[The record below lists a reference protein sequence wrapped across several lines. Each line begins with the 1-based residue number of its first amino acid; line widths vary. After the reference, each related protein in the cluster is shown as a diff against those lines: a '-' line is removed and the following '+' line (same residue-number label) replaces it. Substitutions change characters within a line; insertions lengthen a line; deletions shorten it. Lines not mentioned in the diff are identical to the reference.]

1 MKVPLA
7 VCPLSSQ
14 ARTELPQ
21 VPAGV
26 GKVQLNAPLGH
37 AVNVPVVH
45 VVIGTASKT
54 SEDS

>member
-7 VCPLSSQ
+7 VCPLSSL
-14 ARTELPQ
+14 ARTELPL

-26 GKVQLNAPLGH
+26 GKVQLNAPLGL

-45 VVIGTASKT
+45 AVIGTASKT